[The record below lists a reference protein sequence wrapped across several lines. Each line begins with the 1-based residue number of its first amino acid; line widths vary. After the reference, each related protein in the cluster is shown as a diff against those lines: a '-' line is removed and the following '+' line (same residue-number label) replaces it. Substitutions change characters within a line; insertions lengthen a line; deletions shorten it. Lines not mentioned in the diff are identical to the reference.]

1 MPAGKNAIPTWLH
14 TAAPGFLLPPP
25 QLVRRAVI
33 TTASTGAMTTRA
45 NCPSTTVATTSA
57 AQLLRGNAQAVGQ
70 RIIIITNLQHDG
82 PCHGSLLIGS
92 SGPAGRLPPVHS
104 CKWTETL
111 PRVVYAAAS
120 AISAAA
126 STCSTPAH
134 PKMKS
139 VAFCACAPATIN
151 AFGSDRR
158 NLSQLSI

>member
-1 MPAGKNAIPTWLH
+1 MPAGKDTVATRPG
-14 TAAPGFLLPPP
+14 TATPGVLLVPP
-25 QLVRRAVI
+25 QFVRRAVI

-45 NCPSTTVATTSA
+45 NFPPGTVATTSA
-57 AQLLRGNAQAVGQ
+57 AQLLRENAQAVGQ
-70 RIIIITNLQHDG
+70 RIVIFTNLQHDG
-82 PCHGSLLIGS
+82 PCHGSLLIRA
-92 SGPAGRLPPVHS
+92 SGPAEHLPPVHS
-104 CKWTETL
+104 CKWTGTL

-139 VAFCACAPATIN
+139 VALCACAPATIN